1 MKLNDLLHSQDGS
14 SNFFVNIDEKKDR
27 ETSNMEVQRISD
39 QSEFLP
45 THIHYLMRWEK
56 NTPNKDF
63 LIQPLPN
70 GRVIH
75 YTWRQVAEQVKKM
88 AAHLQSLN
96 LPERSQ
102 IAIFGKNSAHWI
114 MADLAIWMA
123 GHVSVPLYTTL
134 NGEGTK
140 YVLEHSETK
149 VIFIGKLD
157 GVGDSWNDVKNIIP
171 EDMPSI
177 RLPLSPEF
185 RDSPTWDEIMSRTA
199 PTENPYYPKEDQ
211 LATII
216 YTSGSTGLPKGVMQ
230 SYKSLLSPASE
241 LKGTFGVTP
250 KERALSYLPL
260 AHVAERVFIQ
270 SSVLICGFTV
280 YFANSLETFIEDL
293 NRAKPTIFFSVPR
306 LWTKFYLGINEKIP
320 LKVQNVLFKLPVV
333 GKVVKNKLLEKLG
346 LNHVRFALTGSAPLP
361 VEIIK
366 WYRNLGLELLE
377 VYGMTENCGY
387 SHITREGQ
395 YKSGYVG
402 HVQARV
408 ECKIDENGEI
418 LVKSPG
424 LMMGYY
430 KNPEKTAEDI
440 TLDGFLRTGD
450 MGEID
455 ESGRLRITGRVK
467 DIFKT
472 QKGKYVMPVPIEQ
485 KIGNHHMIESVCVG
499 GSSHK
504 QPIAFVM
511 LAEEVRHKL
520 AKDNNR
526 ADIEKELIQLK
537 HDINE
542 ELEPHEKIDFYVV
555 IMDLWTMDNDMLTPT
570 MKIKRNK
577 IEAKYEPRIA
587 AWVAQ
592 NKEVIWEK

>member
-1 MKLNDLLHSQDGS
+1 MDDSKNAGLAEN
-14 SNFFVNIDEKKDR
+14 
-27 ETSNMEVQRISD
+27 
-39 QSEFLP
+39 LP
-45 THIHYLMRWEK
+45 THLHYLFHWEK
-56 NTPNKDF
+56 IAPNREF

-70 GRVIH
+70 GQVLK
-75 YTWRQVAEQVKKM
+75 YTWRQVTDEVRKM
-88 AAHLQSLN
+88 AAYLQSLN
-96 LPERSQ
+96 FPARSQ

-114 MADLAIWMA
+114 MADLAIWMS

-134 NGEGTK
+134 NADGTR
-140 YVLEHSETK
+140 YVLEHSESK
-149 VIFIGKLD
+149 ALFIGKLD
-157 GVGDSWNDVKNIIP
+157 GIGDSWNDVKGILP
-171 EDMPSI
+171 TDMLCI
-177 RLPLSPEF
+177 KLPLSP
-185 RDSPTWDEIMSRTA
+185 DYDAPTWQDIIEKTA
-199 PTENPYYPKEDQ
+199 PIEQPYLPHAGE

-230 SYKSLLSPASE
+230 SFETLLSPAEE
-241 LKGTFGVTP
+241 LKTTFGVSP
-250 KERALSYLPL
+250 ADRALSYLPL

-320 LKVQNVLFKLPVV
+320 LKVQKVLFKVPVL
-333 GKVVKNKLLEKLG
+333 GKLIKKKLLAKLG
-346 LNHVRFALTGSAPLP
+346 LNHVRYALTGSAPLP
-361 VEIIK
+361 INIIQ
-366 WYRNLGLELLE
+366 WYRSVGLELLE

-387 SHITREGQ
+387 SHITRWGG
-395 YKSGYVG
+395 YLSGYVG
-402 HVQARV
+402 HVQPGV

-424 LMMGYY
+424 TMLGYY
-430 KNPEKTAEDI
+430 KNPEKTAEDL
-440 TLDGFLRTGD
+440 TADGFLRTGD

-455 ESGRLRITGRVK
+455 ATGRLKITGRVK

-485 KIGNHHMIESVCVG
+485 KIANHQMIESVCVG
-499 GSSHK
+499 GASHK

-511 LAEEVRHKL
+511 LAEEIRHKL
-520 AKDNNR
+520 KQDNQR
-526 ADIEKELIQLK
+526 DEIEATLITLK
-537 HDINE
+537 NE
-542 ELEPHEKIDFYVV
+542 TNLKLDSHEKIGFFVV
-555 IMDLWTMDNDMLTPT
+555 IMDVWTMDNDMLTPT

-577 IEAKYEPRIA
+577 IESKYESKIE

-592 NKEVIWEK
+592 NKEIVWEY